1 MKKILNIYK
10 PLGGGLLETINLF
23 RKNNPQY
30 QDVKLGYAG
39 RLDPM
44 AEGVLLI
51 LVGDELKNQE
61 KYWAL
66 DKEYEAEILLGF
78 NTDTYDILGIPSTS
92 QTPSYKHQV
101 TNKFKTSNSKLI
113 KILKKFE
120 GEFTFLYPPYSSRTV
135 KGKPLFWWARRDR
148 LDEIEIPKKTSTIH
162 NIEILDFYEMEK
174 DILEKLIINRINL
187 VKGNFRQ
194 KIIKNAWRKI
204 FKNTKQQKFSIIKI
218 RVFVSSGTYIRSIA
232 NELGHRL
239 GMGAILLHLK
249 RTKVGKFNINKSI
262 KL

>member
-1 MKKILNIYK
+1 MEKILNIYK
-10 PLGGGLLETINLF
+10 PLGKGLLETIKLF
-23 RKNNPQY
+23 RKNNPHY
-30 QDVKLGYAG
+30 ADVKLGYAG

-78 NTDTYDILGIPSTS
+78 NTDTYDILGIPNITNRKS
-92 QTPSYKHQV
+92 QIAKR
-101 TNKFKTSNSKLI
+101 
-113 KILKKFE
+113 KIITQQLKRFE

-135 KGKPLFWWARRDR
+135 KGKPLFWWARRNK
-148 LDEIEIPKKTSTIH
+148 LDEIEIPKKTSTIY
-162 NIEILDFYEMEK
+162 NIEILDFYEIEK
-174 DILEKLIINRINL
+174 DALEKLIINRINL

-194 KIIKNAWRKI
+194 KIIKNTWQRV

-239 GMGAILLHLK
+239 GMGAMLLHLK

>member
-1 MKKILNIYK
+1 MEKILNIYK
-10 PLGGGLLETINLF
+10 PLGMGLLETIELF

-30 QDVKLGYAG
+30 ENVKLGYAG

-78 NTDTYDILGIPSTS
+78 NTDTYDILGIPEL
-92 QTPSYKHQV
+92 PI
-101 TNKFKTSNSKLI
+101 TNYQLQYENKKQIEKTK
-113 KILKKFE
+113 KILNSFQ
-120 GEFTFLYPPYSSRTV
+120 GPFTFLYPPYSSRTV
-135 KGKPLFWWARRDR
+135 KGKPLFWWARRNK

-162 NIEILDFYEMEK
+162 NIEILNFYEMEK
-174 DILEKLIINRINL
+174 EVLEKLIINRINL

-194 KIIKNAWRKI
+194 KLIKNTWQKI

-232 NELGHRL
+232 NELGKRINT
-239 GMGAILLHLK
+239 GAILLHLK
-249 RTKVGKFNINKSI
+249 RTKVGKYNTTNSI
-262 KL
+262 KIKK